1 MIAMPLLV
9 GKCIAFVGDDAL
21 DSGNEFLKLSLA
33 VNTFAVTD
41 SVMVAGQRR
50 SVNKL
55 MLCKKSWVE
64 NNWINPMQRVQ
75 AGKSTGPD

>member
-1 MIAMPLLV
+1 M
-9 GKCIAFVGDDAL
+9 

-41 SVMVAGQRR
+41 SVMVAGRCR

-75 AGKSTGPD
+75 TGKSNPARLKYAGSVVKYLIG